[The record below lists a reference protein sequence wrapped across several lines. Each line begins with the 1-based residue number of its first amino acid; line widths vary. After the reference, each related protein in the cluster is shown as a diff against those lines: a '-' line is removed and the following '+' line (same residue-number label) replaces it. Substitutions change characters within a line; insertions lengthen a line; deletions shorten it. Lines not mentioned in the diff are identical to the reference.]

1 MREIPFETIADA
13 VASACIEANRRLPD
27 DVVRGLETIL
37 AFEKHPTAREVLR
50 ALLENARIAVKTGLP
65 LCQDTGLVVVFADL
79 GQDVHLTGGLLEDAV
94 NEGVR
99 RGYREGLL
107 RSSMLARPLDRASNT
122 GDNTPAVLHVRL
134 VPGDT
139 LRLTVAP
146 KGGGCE
152 NMSATWMLTPA
163 QGRRGVVHAI
173 VARVKEAGGQPCP
186 PLILGVGLGGSFE
199 LAALLAKRA
208 AVMGPIGEPNSDP
221 ELADLEAEIL
231 EAVNATG
238 IGPMGLGGATTALWV
253 RVEFY
258 PCHIASLPVALNV
271 QCHSARHQTVEL

>member
-1 MREIPFETIADA
+1 MRQIAFETIINA
-13 VASACIEANRRLPD
+13 VASACREANLHLPD
-27 DVVRGLETIL
+27 EVTQSLAAALEREISPRARTIL
-37 AFEKHPTAREVLR
+37 QDILQ
-50 ALLENARIAVKTGLP
+50 NARIAAETGLP
-65 LCQDTGLVVVFADL
+65 LCQDTGSVVVFADL
-79 GQDVHLTGGLLEDAV
+79 GQDVHLTGGLLGDAV

-152 NMSATWMLTPA
+152 NMSAVWMLTPA
-163 QGRRGVVHAI
+163 QGRRGVVDAI
-173 VARVKEAGGQPCP
+173 VVRVQEAGGQPCP

-199 LAALLAKRA
+199 QAALLAKRA
-208 AVMGPIGEPNSDP
+208 AIMGPIGEPNSDP

-231 EAVNATG
+231 RAVDATG
-238 IGPMGLGGATTALWV
+238 IGAMGLGGSTTALWV
-253 RVEFY
+253 RVESY